1 MAYTK
6 LTGKDFQKAHLA
18 LCEKRKHDTDQN
30 IGKRFVADLVNAAL
44 VAVGIIIGAIALGCA
59 LGCCVPEG
67 NGWHV
72 GNYADAPAWND

>member
-1 MAYTK
+1 MNLDDKTFQQAY
-6 LTGKDFQKAHLA
+6 LA
-18 LCEKRKHDTDQN
+18 LKARKHADAQN
-30 IGKRFVADLVNAAL
+30 VGKRFVVDLVNAAL

-59 LGCCVPEG
+59 LGCCIPDG